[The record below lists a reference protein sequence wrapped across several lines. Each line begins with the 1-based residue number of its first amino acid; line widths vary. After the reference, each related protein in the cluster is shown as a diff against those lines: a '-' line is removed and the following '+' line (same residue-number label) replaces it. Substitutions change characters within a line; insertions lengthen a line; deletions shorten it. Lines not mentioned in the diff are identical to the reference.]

1 MKTLEKFSFAVCLL
15 MFVAGTS
22 VFVACGDDS
31 SSDSGKETGSN
42 DGPKEGDECSE
53 DLQEARVFLK
63 KTQSYYVCIDGKLVP
78 VDEDKDS
85 SGGDSSKSSSSA
97 GDKTSSSGE
106 GSATSSSS
114 TGNATSSSGEK
125 TAGSSSSVHVSLSG
139 CDADQEGSYI
149 YLENTNQYFVCKDSE
164 WKETEKAGEDIDLDK
179 IRCTTAGGDSL
190 TCFVET
196 DPVESSSS
204 LGKYDVEFGST
215 FTDARDG
222 QVYRQVVIGDQ
233 LWMAQNLN
241 YKTAYSVCPE
251 DADGVYCDKYG
262 RLYPY
267 SLINQDSRIVLDDS
281 LCPAGWAL
289 PTLEQW
295 DDLLWYVDD
304 HNGDEGVGKSLKAKE
319 GWMAAGTVVE
329 PPYSDARIAVAS
341 GEDKFGFSALPAGS
355 RWEDQI
361 YTHDETRFWAKSNR
375 DLFENWRMAPYSF
388 IGVKLAYDSD
398 DATLDS
404 NSYGSNGFSVRCI
417 SVDYAVFKGGDGYCT
432 EKRDGDMVKYE
443 YGHAVCDKGVWRTAT
458 IREDSLGTCSDSLQ
472 GRIKTYYDST
482 CYRNREACTEYWT
495 CDKKHWREAN
505 EQEEFVGQAESH
517 LGKCSGSNY
526 GKAANFMFYEKETS
540 RMTQVYAACDKD
552 GWREATGIEA
562 NVGVCTAEKEGEIG
576 EYGYYPKQYAACEK
590 GSWRELTYQ
599 EEMTYRFGKCTAD
612 IKDSVAFQGGVNPY
626 GICDEDGWRVV
637 TVEENV
643 KGLPCVEDAK
653 LVKGNIY
660 GYYVCKGDSLWGAS
674 YYEQL
679 LEKGCSSVTEGDSVF
694 ISQEGVAIEF
704 YKCMDN
710 SWQRLHAVD
719 STVYGS
725 FTDERDGKTYR
736 TVQIGE
742 QTWLGENLNYEMEDS
757 YCYNDSSKYC
767 ETYGRLYKLKA
778 SRTACPDGWHL
789 PSMEEWESLPITE
802 NVRGKLWDLSDF
814 SWGGNKLGFSA
825 LPAGYG
831 IGYDKMTYKD
841 INKLTEWWASDL
853 LSENDFNYGYAF
865 GMANDPGATENVFFY
880 YFALSVRCVKDAVTV
895 TDPDEEPDEDS
906 GEEP

>member
-1 MKTLEKFSFAVCLL
+1 MKTLGKFSFAVSLL
-15 MFVAGTS
+15 MFAACS
-22 VFVACGDDS
+22 CVFVACGDDS
-31 SSDSGKETGSN
+31 SSDSGKETGAN
-42 DGPKEGDECSE
+42 DTPKEGDECSE
-53 DLQEARVFLK
+53 DLQSARVFLK
-63 KTQSYYVCIDGKLVP
+63 KTQTYYVCVDGKLVP
-78 VDEDKDS
+78 VDDGKVS
-85 SGGDSSKSSSSA
+85 SGTDTSKSSSSTGGA
-97 GDKTSSSGE
+97 
-106 GSATSSSS
+106 ASSSS
-114 TGNATSSSGEK
+114 TGNATSSSSEK
-125 TAGSSSSVHVSLSG
+125 TAGSSSSIHVSLSG
-139 CDADQEGSYI
+139 CDEDQEGSYI
-149 YLENTNQYFVCKDSE
+149 YLEDTQQYLVCKDSE
-164 WKETEKAGEDIDLDK
+164 WKETEKASEDIDLDK
-179 IRCTTAGGDSL
+179 IRCTSVGEDSL
-190 TCFVET
+190 NCFVET

-204 LGKYDVEFGST
+204 LGKYEVDMGT
-215 FTDARDG
+215 AFTDARDG
-222 QVYRQVVIGDQ
+222 QLYRQVVIGDQ

-251 DADGVYCDKYG
+251 DEDGVYCDKYG

-267 SLINQDSRIVLDDS
+267 SLVNQDSRIVLDDT

-304 HNGDEGVGKSLKAKE
+304 HNGDEGVGKSLKATE

-329 PPYSDARIAVAS
+329 PPYSLARTAVAS

-355 RWEDQI
+355 RWEEQI

-375 DLFENWRMAPYSF
+375 ELFENWRMAPYSF
-388 IGVKLAYDSD
+388 IGLKLSYDSD
-398 DATLDS
+398 DIVLDS
-404 NSYGSNGFSVRCI
+404 NSYGSNGFSIRCI

-432 EKRDGDMVKYE
+432 EKRDGEMVKYG
-443 YGHAVCDKGVWRTAT
+443 YGHAVCDNGVWRTAT

-526 GKAANFMFYEKETS
+526 GKVANFMFYDKETLV
-540 RMTQVYAACDKD
+540 MTQVYAACDKD

-576 EYGYYPKQYAACEK
+576 EYGYGYPRNYAVCEK
-590 GSWRELTYQ
+590 GSWRESTYQ

-660 GYYVCKGDSLWGAS
+660 GYYVCKADSLWSAS
-674 YYEQL
+674 YIEQR
-679 LEKGCSSVTEGDSVF
+679 LEKGCTGVTEGDSVF
-694 ISQEGVAIEF
+694 VSQDGVATEF
-704 YKCMDN
+704 YRCLDYR
-710 SWQRLHAVD
+710 WELLHAVD
-719 STVYGS
+719 SSVYGS

-778 SRTACPDGWHL
+778 SRTACPEGWHL
-789 PSMEEWESLPITE
+789 PSMAEWESLPITE
-802 NVRGKLWDLSDF
+802 NTRGKIWDLRDF

-831 IGYDKMTYKD
+831 IGYDKMTYTD
-841 INKLTEWWASDL
+841 INELTEWWASDL
-853 LSENDFNYGYAF
+853 LTENDFTYGYAF
-865 GMANDPGATENVFFY
+865 GMANDPGATENLFFHN
-880 YFALSVRCVKDAVTV
+880 FALSVRCVKDVAPVV
-895 TDPDEEPDEDS
+895 SPDPETDSDEEP
-906 GEEP
+906 